1 MARLMRLPSAV
12 ALAWLALAGP
22 ARADS
27 YPQIVVDRPL
37 VLLPDMTEAD
47 LGVDFPTYRVGLS
60 SHTALG
66 DYHDVVVGLHHAFGP
81 VQLGIQFA
89 DAAAG
94 PLISAGPRTMIGP
107 GALDIDL
114 GLRIPTDASGLDHEY
129 RAAVRYTYKA
139 IVVPSAIALYS
150 TTGVELDESGS
161 MYSSGDLIDAY
172 TGGGAELQLAPE
184 LTVTASGSLA
194 VPLDGTTSTRTLVNA
209 GGQVTY
215 VVDRFDVFANLWF
228 YDLARTRMPYA
239 SVGVG
244 ARFGG

>member
-1 MARLMRLPSAV
+1 MVARMRLSCAV
-12 ALAWLALAGP
+12 ALAWLALAGS

-81 VQLGIQFA
+81 VQLGVELA
-89 DAAAG
+89 DNVAG
-94 PLISAGPRTMIGP
+94 PLITTGPRAMIGP
-107 GALDIDL
+107 GALDIDV
-114 GLRIPTDASGLDHEY
+114 GLRIPNNASGLDHEY

-139 IVVPSAIALYS
+139 IVVPSALALY
-150 TTGVELDESGS
+150 TNTGVELDEFGTA
-161 MYSSGDLIDAY
+161 YTSGDLIDAY
-172 TGGGAELQLAPE
+172 AGGGVEIQLAPE
-184 LTVTASGSLA
+184 LMASASGSVA
-194 VPLDGTTSTRTLVNA
+194 VPLDGVMDGRTLFNA
-209 GGQVTY
+209 GGQVRY
-215 VVDRFDVFANLWF
+215 VIDRFDVYGNLWV
-228 YDLARTRMPYA
+228 YDLAQTRLPYA
-239 SVGVG
+239 GIGVV